1 MIIHINQTL
10 QSYLVHEKKMIYFL
24 KHAGVTKPKID
35 MNIHGPC
42 QAAAKL
48 ALAKA
53 RGDEGSA
60 APQRFVAR
68 KQHVI
73 ITRDHLSSANASSK
87 Q

>member
-1 MIIHINQTL
+1 MIIHISQTL
-10 QSYLVHEKKMIYFL
+10 QSYLVPEKKTLIFL
-24 KHAGVTKPKID
+24 KHAGVTKPEID

-60 APQRFVAR
+60 APRRFVAR